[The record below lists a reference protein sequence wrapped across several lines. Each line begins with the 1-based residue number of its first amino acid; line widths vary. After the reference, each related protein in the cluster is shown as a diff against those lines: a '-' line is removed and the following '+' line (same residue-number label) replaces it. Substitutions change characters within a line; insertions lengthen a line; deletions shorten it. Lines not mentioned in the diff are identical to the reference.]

1 MVVYDY
7 EQACRLIMMIKTA
20 DRAQGLWV
28 TLLLL
33 LATLLISLYG
43 LCTCK
48 YLLIS
53 KCFMLQNYRF
63 GYLAL
68 SAVKR

>member
-7 EQACRLIMMIKTA
+7 EQACLIMMIK
-20 DRAQGLWV
+20 

>member
-7 EQACRLIMMIKTA
+7 EQACLIMMIKTA
-20 DRAQGLWV
+20 DRTQGLWV

-33 LATLLISLYG
+33 QATWFISLYG